1 MRYNFGL
8 KEFAREN
15 RKYGTK
21 GEALLWK
28 KVLRAK
34 MMNGYQFNR
43 QFIIG
48 NYIVDFICRKLKLI
62 IEIDG
67 SSHVTKCSEDK
78 VRQDYLE
85 NQGFTVLRFSEGL
98 VIFRID
104 DVINDIFHTIISIEE
119 KQKNPPLVPPFSKG
133 DEN

>member
-1 MRYNFGL
+1 MRYNSEL

-15 RKYGTK
+15 RKHGTK

-28 KVLRAK
+28 KVLRAR

-67 SSHVTKCSEDK
+67 SSLVIKNSEDK

-98 VIFRID
+98 VIYRID
-104 DVINDIFHTIISIEE
+104 DVINDIFHTITSIEE
-119 KQKNPPLVPPFSKG
+119 KQKNPPLVPSFSKG